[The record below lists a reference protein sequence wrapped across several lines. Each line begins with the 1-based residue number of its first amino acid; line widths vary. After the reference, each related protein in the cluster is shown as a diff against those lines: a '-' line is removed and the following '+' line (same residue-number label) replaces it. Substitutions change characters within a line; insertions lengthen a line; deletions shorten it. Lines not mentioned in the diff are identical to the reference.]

1 MQGGGDGPRA
11 LGPGP
16 AQAHAGVL
24 GLDHDADALGLEPL
38 GEVLGDLGREA
49 LLGLGTSGE
58 ELHRTRELRQPED
71 PRAGQ
76 VAHVGHAGEGQQ
88 VVLAQRVDRDVGDQD
103 QLVVPGGVVERRGV
117 ELRRREHLGV
127 RMDEA
132 AGRLEH
138 VLGVDRQAQRRQH
151 LGRGRLG
158 RDQVDRRGLVGDPRP
173 PPRPVNLRVDLPVD
187 LPVDTPVDVPAD
199 LYRNRLGHGRSFWT
213 GISKRD

>member
-1 MQGGGDGPRA
+1 MGD
-11 LGPGP
+11 
-16 AQAHAGVL
+16 
-24 GLDHDADALGLEPL
+24 
-38 GEVLGDLGREA
+38 
-49 LLGLGTSGE
+49 
-58 ELHRTRELRQPED
+58 
-71 PRAGQ
+71 
-76 VAHVGHAGEGQQ
+76 AGEGQQ

-127 RMDEA
+127 GMDQA

-138 VLGVDRQAQRRQH
+138 VRRVDRQAQRRQH

-173 PPRPVNLRVDLPVD
+173 PPRPVDLPVD
-187 LPVDTPVDVPAD
+187 PPVDTPVDVPAD